1 MRKGFEGLSF
11 LVEEAFPGELL
22 SGELL
27 SGAYFVF
34 LNLKRDKIKV
44 LYWDLDGL
52 VFWYKRL
59 EKGSFPKI
67 SDEKIIIERKELLM
81 MLEGVSPKR
90 IQKRFFI
97 D

>member
-11 LVEEAFPGELL
+11 LVEEAFPDQLL
-22 SGELL
+22 TGS
-27 SGAYFVF
+27 YFVF
-34 LNLKRDKIKV
+34 LNWRRDKIKV

-52 VFWYKRL
+52 AFWYKRL

-67 SDEKIIIERKELLM
+67 SDEKSIIERKELLM